1 MADAGGRGTLVKL
14 VSRPQSVGKPLVEQE
29 EEGGMI
35 YPWLLW
41 AGWALV
47 DTTGRRAADEDTPWY
62 VQRRKGLGGQELVGR
77 PGR

>member
-1 MADAGGRGTLVKL
+1 M
-14 VSRPQSVGKPLVEQE
+14 EQE

-41 AGWALV
+41 AGWALA
-47 DTTGRRAADEDTPWY
+47 DTTGRRAADEDTPRY